1 MTFLKYAAIAFF
13 VQVVFLIVI
22 VTFFGGP
29 YQMSPAFENFFGW
42 FYLWP
47 LMAVG
52 PLGSGGHGGE
62 LFLAPVAIFIHSVIV
77 GLIANLFRK
86 SKQ

>member
-1 MTFLKYAAIAFF
+1 MTFVKYAAIAF
-13 VQVVFLIVI
+13 VLQLVFLIVI

-29 YQMSPAFENFFGW
+29 YQISPAVESFLGW

-47 LMAVG
+47 LLIIG
-52 PLGSGGHGGE
+52 PLGGGHGGE
-62 LFLAPVAIFIHSVIV
+62 LVLAPVAMFIHAVIA

-86 SKQ
+86 KRR